1 LTYTAPARRSFSSE
15 SPLMVAVRLSA
26 LFNVTEPV
34 AEPDVAVFSPVNVT
48 FVNVPPVDTAG
59 SKLRITPADPV
70 PPAVNGPWICP
81 RLAFAVRPVKV
92 VFQVNTCVD
101 VSSVAVNVPV
111 PVGLPVTLGSF
122 AGESAAVKF
131 TIFDTGGGLVE
142 SSDPHAA
149 ATTIVAKIE
158 SEIPRFSI

>member
-1 LTYTAPARRSFSSE
+1 
-15 SPLMVAVRLSA
+15 M
-26 LFNVTEPV
+26 
-34 AEPDVAVFSPVNVT
+34 
-48 FVNVPPVDTAG
+48 
-59 SKLRITPADPV
+59 
-70 PPAVNGPWICP
+70 
-81 RLAFAVRPVKV
+81 KV